1 MLYGSETWPMTVDCE
16 RRMRTVDNRMLRRF
30 CGKSLHDRHSTD
42 ELRVMTGLEDITV
55 CMRRNRLRWYGH
67 MVRKEESDWVKRAWS
82 GWNIESRRP
91 RGRPKKTWDATIKE
105 DCSQLRLNREDAKNR
120 AVWRSKKAN
129 VLPRDRDRGRKR

>member
-1 MLYGSETWPMTVDCE
+1 MHSKCHGIFWNVSWNVRETSGNLKAVKVWEPY
-16 RRMRTVDNRMLRRF
+16 
-30 CGKSLHDRHSTD
+30 TD

-67 MVRKEESDWVKRAWS
+67 VVRKEESDWVKRAWS
-82 GWNIESRRP
+82 GWDIEGRRP

-120 AVWRSKKAN
+120 AVWRSKIAN